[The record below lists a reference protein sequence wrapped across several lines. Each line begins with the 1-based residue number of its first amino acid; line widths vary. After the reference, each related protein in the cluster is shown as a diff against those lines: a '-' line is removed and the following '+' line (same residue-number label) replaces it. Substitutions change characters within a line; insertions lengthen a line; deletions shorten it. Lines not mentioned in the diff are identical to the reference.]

1 MNKYKINKMNG
12 VLKMNNENYIP
23 FQLHQLPKKYNEI
36 SLNDI
41 IKMKGFIY
49 IKENNFKNSKNI
61 IDTLSHNKDLNYIQ
75 KR

>member
-1 MNKYKINKMNG
+1 MYTPGI
-12 VLKMNNENYIP
+12 LKMNNENYIP

-61 IDTLSHNKDLNYIQ
+61 INTLSHNKDLNYIQ